1 MTRYGI
7 DALTALRIIREGIDV
22 PAAHQLVAPNLLRSH
37 VLGMIY
43 DELRDGTITQREGTA
58 LLDGLATL
66 RIRLLGDRV
75 SRAVAFGFAAEHD
88 WPDTAHAEYLA
99 VAKLQ
104 ADVLVA
110 LDDELARKAQWIVK
124 LASFETLLAD
134 LQAAPA

>member
-7 DALTALRIIREGIDV
+7 DAQAALRIIREGIDV

-37 VLGMIY
+37 VLGLVY
-43 DELRDGTITQREGTA
+43 DELRDGTITEREGKA

-75 SRAVAFGFAAEHD
+75 SRAVAFGLAAEHG

-104 ADVLVA
+104 ADALIA
-110 LDDELARKAQWIVK
+110 LDTALAGRAEGIVH
-124 LASFETLLAD
+124 LAPFEALLD
-134 LQAAPA
+134 